1 MEVQSDSVSVAE
13 RGQDNGQNGD
23 GNELTITIVTYPTC
37 GKNLASDPYAN
48 GISLD
53 A

>member
-1 MEVQSDSVSVAE
+1 MEVQRDGVSISKKRKAGLK
-13 RGQDNGQNGD
+13 RIG
-23 GNELTITIVTYPTC
+23 ELTITIVTYPTC
-37 GKNLASDPYAN
+37 GKNLASDPYTH